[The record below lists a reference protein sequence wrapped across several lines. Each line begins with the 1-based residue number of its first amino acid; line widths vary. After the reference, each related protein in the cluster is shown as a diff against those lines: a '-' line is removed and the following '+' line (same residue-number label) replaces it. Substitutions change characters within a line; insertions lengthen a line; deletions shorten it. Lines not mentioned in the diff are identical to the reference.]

1 MAQAVK
7 HTDPFVVSLLKHM
20 DGNKT
25 KIPLEEILILNKS
38 LSYLTQDYIMK
49 PQFYYLVLLF

>member
-1 MAQAVK
+1 
-7 HTDPFVVSLLKHM
+7 M

-25 KIPLEEILILNKS
+25 KIALEEILILNKR

-49 PQFYYLVLLF
+49 PLFYYLVLLF